1 MNARSKVS
9 LMNSTECP
17 CGSGKNFQG
26 CCGQWLSGKQSAPT
40 AEALMRSR
48 YTAYV
53 LKNVDY
59 LVKTTLPASREPDL
73 AESIRDWIG
82 QVTWQKLHVLNTTGG
97 GQSDTEGTVEFIAE
111 FIGPN
116 GTDRHHELSLFKK
129 VRGAWFYAEA
139 LQ

>member
-1 MNARSKVS
+1 MK
-9 LMNSTECP
+9 TIDCP
-17 CGSGKNFQG
+17 CGSGKTLQL

-73 AESIRDWIG
+73 AESIRDWSG
-82 QVTWQKLHVLNTTGG
+82 QVTWQKLHVLQVEAGG
-97 GQSDTEGTVEFIAE
+97 RSDTEGTVEFIAE

-116 GTDRHHELSLFKK
+116 GTDRHHERSQFKK
-129 VRGAWFYAEA
+129 VRGVWFYAEA
-139 LQ
+139 IQ

>member
-1 MNARSKVS
+1 
-9 LMNSTECP
+9 
-17 CGSGKNFQG
+17 
-26 CCGQWLSGKQSAPT
+26 
-40 AEALMRSR
+40 MRSR

-59 LVKTTLPASREPDL
+59 LVKTTLPASREPSL

-82 QVTWQKLHVLNTTGG
+82 QVTWQKLHVLSTTAGER
-97 GQSDTEGTVEFIAE
+97 SDNEGTVEFIAE

-129 VRGAWFYAEA
+129 IRGTWYYAAE
-139 LQ
+139 LR

>member
-1 MNARSKVS
+1 MK
-9 LMNSTECP
+9 TIECP
-17 CGSGKNFQG
+17 CGSEKNFPG
-26 CCGQWLSGKQSAPT
+26 CCGQWLSGKQNAPT

-59 LVKTTLPASREPDL
+59 LVETTLLASREPNL

-82 QVTWQKLHVLNTTGG
+82 QVTWQKLHVLQVEAGG
-97 GQSDTEGTVEFIAE
+97 RSDTDGTVEFIAE

-116 GTDRHHELSLFKK
+116 GTDRHHERSLFKK
-129 VRGAWFYAEA
+129 VRGTWYYAAA

>member
-17 CGSGKNFQG
+17 CGSGKTFQG
-26 CCGQWLSGKQSAPT
+26 CCGLYIPGKQSAPT
-40 AEALMRSR
+40 TEALMRSR

-59 LVKTTLPASREPDL
+59 LVNTTLPASREPDL
-73 AESIRDWIG
+73 ADDIRSWMN
-82 QVTWQKLHVLNTTGG
+82 QVTWQKLHVLQVEAGG
-97 GQSDTEGTVEFIAE
+97 RSDMEGTVKFIAE
-111 FIGPN
+111 FVGPH
-116 GTDRHHELSLFKK
+116 GDDRHHERSQFKK
-129 VRGAWFYAEA
+129 FRGTWYYVEA

>member
-1 MNARSKVS
+1 MKPID
-9 LMNSTECP
+9 CP
-17 CGSGKNFQG
+17 CGSGKMLSS

-59 LVKTTLPASREPDL
+59 LVKTTLPAAREPNL
-73 AESIRDWIG
+73 ADDIRSWMN
-82 QVTWQKLHVLNTTGG
+82 QVTWQRLHVLSTKAGG
-97 GQSDTEGTVEFIAE
+97 RSDNEGTVEFIAE
-111 FIGPN
+111 FIGPR
-116 GTDRHHELSLFKK
+116 GADRHHELSLFKK
-129 VRGAWFYAEA
+129 VRGIWFYAEA